1 AEHPQDPRREQEP
14 AVPVQ
19 AAEAGDQ
26 ARVDRAV
33 RPGRGVR
40 GGHRGSLRARMPAM
54 AKTQTSH
61 EPTPDELAH
70 GTGEVHHP
78 GDLAGEAHGPD
89 DTARWGAFLVGIG
102 AGLIVG
108 LCLVITTTLL
118 TTSPLI

>member
-1 AEHPQDPRREQEP
+1 
-14 AVPVQ
+14 
-19 AAEAGDQ
+19 
-26 ARVDRAV
+26 
-33 RPGRGVR
+33 
-40 GGHRGSLRARMPAM
+40 M

-89 DTARWGAFLVGIG
+89 DHGETHGHDDHAHGEEALGPVDTARWGAFLVGIG

>member
-1 AEHPQDPRREQEP
+1 
-14 AVPVQ
+14 
-19 AAEAGDQ
+19 
-26 ARVDRAV
+26 
-33 RPGRGVR
+33 
-40 GGHRGSLRARMPAM
+40 M

-61 EPTPDELAH
+61 EPTPDELAD

-89 DTARWGAFLVGIG
+89 DHGETHGHDDHAHGEEALGPVDTARWGAFLVGIG